1 MTLHNLDVAIA
12 LAVVMLGVSLLI
24 TILTQ
29 AVATGLCTRGR
40 TLRESLAVLF
50 KNVYPEGAA
59 LAETIANDVLTHEL
73 ISDSAVSASFNTIFF
88 LRNYCLA
95 SAVRVEEVIGIL
107 NLMAL
112 RQQNSD
118 KANVMR
124 ELVRRARQTLTPE
137 IDAVTQQAVAV
148 VEKLQG
154 AANGGQ
160 QDNAG
165 KRVSTSISVDRLL
178 QDIPPAAEIFLPPDS
193 MKAWFNSAMDRAS
206 QKFILKTRLITI
218 VCSLIVAFALH
229 LDTFRFL
236 SQVSDD
242 PELRAGLVSA
252 SQAMEKHAARVLEP
266 IEKPK
271 PGSPETQEVHVPA
284 IYRQALKETVTK
296 LKNPA
301 ALKKAAANI
310 PHLNN
315 REAGERWLRDSMEN
329 DPKTQEAVTQYQ
341 SAVEGGLQSDTDRLL
356 DNAASI
362 KGSLDYAGFKVIPDP
377 YHSWDFWPATKTWWR
392 LDNLHFWGI
401 LFSAGLL
408 SLGAPFWFN
417 ALKTLSSLRP
427 VVASKAEQE
436 QQAG

>member
-29 AVATGLCTRGR
+29 AVATGLATRGR
-40 TLRESLAVLF
+40 TLRKSLAVLF
-50 KNVYPEGAA
+50 ETVYPEGAA
-59 LAETIANDVLTHEL
+59 QAETIANDVLTHEL
-73 ISDSAVSASFNTIFF
+73 ISDSAISAFFNKIFF
-88 LRNYCLA
+88 VRNYRLA
-95 SAVRVEEVIGIL
+95 TAVRVEEVIGIL
-107 NLMAL
+107 NLMA
-112 RQQNSD
+112 QQGP
-118 KANVMR
+118 ANANAMR

-154 AANGGQ
+154 GASGGPQ
-160 QDNAG
+160 NNAD

-193 MKAWFNSAMDRAS
+193 MKAWFNAAMDRAS

-218 VCSLIVAFALH
+218 VCSVIVAFALH

-236 SQVSDD
+236 SQVSAD

-252 SQAMEKHAARVLEP
+252 SQAMEQHAAAVLKP

-271 PGSPETQEVHVPA
+271 PGTLETQEVHVPA
-284 IYRQALKETVTK
+284 IYSQALERTVGN
-296 LKNPA
+296 LKNPPE
-301 ALKKAAANI
+301 ALKNARVNI
-310 PHLNN
+310 PYLNN
-315 REAGERWLRDSMEN
+315 REAGERWLRDAMKN

-341 SAVEGGLQSDTDRLL
+341 SAVEGGLTSDTDRLL

-362 KGSLDYAGFKVIPDP
+362 KGSLDYAGFKLIPNP

>member
-1 MTLHNLDVAIA
+1 M
-12 LAVVMLGVSLLI
+12 
-24 TILTQ
+24 
-29 AVATGLCTRGR
+29 C
-40 TLRESLAVLF
+40 
-50 KNVYPEGAA
+50 
-59 LAETIANDVLTHEL
+59 
-73 ISDSAVSASFNTIFF
+73 
-88 LRNYCLA
+88 
-95 SAVRVEEVIGIL
+95 
-107 NLMAL
+107 
-112 RQQNSD
+112 
-118 KANVMR
+118 

-160 QDNAG
+160 QDNTG

-193 MKAWFNSAMDRAS
+193 MKAWFNAAMDRAS

-236 SQVSDD
+236 SQVSND

-271 PGSPETQEVHVPA
+271 PGTSETQEVHVPA
-284 IYRQALKETVTK
+284 IYRKALEGTVNNV
-296 LKNPA
+296 KNPPA
-301 ALKKAAANI
+301 ALKNAAANI
-310 PHLNN
+310 PYLNN
-315 REAGERWLRDSMEN
+315 REAGERWLRDAMEN

-341 SAVEGGLQSDTDRLL
+341 SMVEKGLETDTDRLL

-362 KGSLDYAGFKVIPDP
+362 KGSLDYAGFKIIPDP
-377 YHSWDFWPATKTWWR
+377 YHSWDFWPGWR